1 MHVIACECVQ
11 SKRPNPKQPKAFL
24 HPQHFLTSF
33 QQLHSQQR
41 YTRPGAASHLI
52 SDSYLCCLLLCE
64 LRLFSIFFI
73 FFHAFRVILNE
84 GMTLG
89 MTLRSAGPESRS
101 SLVRM
106 HPLDVQK
113 PVELTN
119 TDAVAT

>member
-1 MHVIACECVQ
+1 M
-11 SKRPNPKQPKAFL
+11 
-24 HPQHFLTSF
+24 
-33 QQLHSQQR
+33 
-41 YTRPGAASHLI
+41 
-52 SDSYLCCLLLCE
+52 
-64 LRLFSIFFI
+64 LFES
-73 FFHAFRVILNE
+73 FRVILNE

-89 MTLRSAGPESRS
+89 MTLRSGPESRS